1 MSCAWAPC
9 ATLDFAH
16 DIFIDQLRTVDQLL
30 DHRFAGSQ
38 HRGTSGQARQLE
50 CAHPLV
56 DLLPGQA
63 VDVPLYW
70 QCWRLDVAA
79 LRVLTA
85 AVQRQAALSLG
96 D

>member
-1 MSCAWAPC
+1 
-9 ATLDFAH
+9 
-16 DIFIDQLRTVDQLL
+16 
-30 DHRFAGSQ
+30 
-38 HRGTSGQARQLE
+38 
-50 CAHPLV
+50 
-56 DLLPGQA
+56 